1 MSYICGMPL
10 RLLVA
15 LGLLL
20 IPAPS
25 SHAAAASCRAVDG
38 DTIVCAGETIR
49 ISNIDT
55 PELGK
60 HARCASEADLAARA
74 KAFTA
79 ARLAAGRVELHRDI
93 RRPRDRYGRTLATVR
108 IDGADLGEALV
119 AAGLARIWDGRR
131 HAWCP

>member
-1 MSYICGMPL
+1 MPY
-10 RLLVA
+10 RAFAA
-15 LGLLL
+15 LYLLL
-20 IPAPS
+20 
-25 SHAAAASCRAVDG
+25 AAALPLPAGASACRAVDG

-55 PELGK
+55 PELGS
-60 HARCASEADLAARA
+60 HARCAGEADLAARA

-79 ARLAAGRVELHRDI
+79 ARLTTGRVELHRDA

-119 AAGLARIWDGRR
+119 AAGLARVWDGRR
-131 HAWCP
+131 RPWCP